1 MTKSLKPYVE
11 NSHALSAQDLSAA
24 YMSSSTRI
32 SRFVILGL
40 LSVAFFV
47 GGSIYWSLTTKLD
60 GAVVAP
66 ASFVVEG
73 NRKTVQHLEGGI
85 VSELL
90 IKEGDVVVAN
100 QTLLRLDSTETD
112 VNLTV
117 LGSQFSELVLRS
129 ARLTAELQDDDSFP
143 PVRID
148 PVIAKRLE
156 EKKFLAAYKTQKR
169 LFDTQQAARQSEEEI
184 LQQRVKSLNQEIE
197 GLENQRAANQ
207 NQLTI
212 AKRELGALQKLF
224 KQGYTSA
231 SRVNVVKREIER
243 LRGQDASFKTSQA
256 RARNQIGEL
265 QLSAL
270 SEKKQ
275 RRERAT
281 AELASTQAQLASVEP
296 QYLGAV
302 QRQKRIDVK
311 APVSGKI
318 VNLNIYTQGGV
329 IRPGEN
335 ILDIVPADEA
345 LVVAARVSPTDI
357 EKLRVGQE
365 TRIRLTAFDQTN
377 VPEAQGIILDLSA
390 DSIRDE
396 RSGAEYFVA
405 KVRLDKEQSADVEDL
420 KFVPGMPA
428 DIFVNTGERTAI
440 SYLLQPLSNRLSRTF
455 IE

>member
-1 MTKSLKPYVE
+1 MNQSLKPYSG
-11 NSHALSAQDLSAA
+11 NSPALSAQDLSVV

-32 SRFVILGL
+32 SRLVILGL
-40 LSVAFFV
+40 LCISLFV

-90 IKEGDVVVAN
+90 IKEGDVVEAN
-100 QTLLRLDSTETD
+100 QTLLRLDSTDTD

-117 LGSQFSELVLRS
+117 LGSQFSELVLRR

-143 PVRID
+143 PVRIA
-148 PVIAKRLE
+148 PEISKRLD
-156 EKKFLAAYKTQKR
+156 EKKFLAAYQTQKR
-169 LFDTQQAARQSEEEI
+169 LFDTQRIARQSEEEI
-184 LQQRVKSLNQEIE
+184 LNQRVESLNQEIE
-197 GLENQRAANQ
+197 GLENQRGANQ
-207 NQLTI
+207 NQLNI
-212 AKRELGALQKLF
+212 ARRELGGLRKLF

-231 SRVNVVKREIER
+231 SRVNVVQREIER

-270 SEKKQ
+270 SEKKN

-281 AELASTQAQLASVEP
+281 AELAATQAQLATVEP
-296 QYLGAV
+296 QYLGVV
-302 QRQKRIDVK
+302 QRQKRVDVK

-329 IRPGEN
+329 IRPGED

-357 EKLRVGQE
+357 EKLRIGQE
-365 TRIRLTAFDQTN
+365 TRVRLTAFDQTN

-405 KVRLDKEQSADVEDL
+405 KVQLDEEQSADVEDL

>member
-1 MTKSLKPYVE
+1 M
-11 NSHALSAQDLSAA
+11 
-24 YMSSSTRI
+24 
-32 SRFVILGL
+32 
-40 LSVAFFV
+40 
-47 GGSIYWSLTTKLD
+47 
-60 GAVVAP
+60 
-66 ASFVVEG
+66 
-73 NRKTVQHLEGGI
+73 
-85 VSELL
+85 
-90 IKEGDVVVAN
+90 
-100 QTLLRLDSTETD
+100 
-112 VNLTV
+112 
-117 LGSQFSELVLRS
+117 
-129 ARLTAELQDDDSFP
+129 TAELQDDDSFP
-143 PVRID
+143 PVRIA
-148 PVIAKRLE
+148 PEISKRLD
-156 EKKFLAAYKTQKR
+156 EKKFLAAYQTQKR
-169 LFDTQQAARQSEEEI
+169 LFDTQRIARQSEEEI
-184 LQQRVKSLNQEIE
+184 LNQRVESLNQEIE
-197 GLENQRAANQ
+197 GLENQRGANQ
-207 NQLTI
+207 NQLNI
-212 AKRELGALQKLF
+212 ARRELGGLRKLF

-231 SRVNVVKREIER
+231 SRVNVVQREIER

-270 SEKKQ
+270 SEKKN

-281 AELASTQAQLASVEP
+281 AELAATQAQLATVEP
-296 QYLGAV
+296 QYLGVV
-302 QRQKRIDVK
+302 QRQKRVDVK

-329 IRPGEN
+329 IRPGED

-357 EKLRVGQE
+357 EKLRIGQE
-365 TRIRLTAFDQTN
+365 TRVRLTAFDQTN

-405 KVRLDKEQSADVEDL
+405 KVQLDEEQSSDVEDL

>member
-1 MTKSLKPYVE
+1 MNQSLKPYTG
-11 NSHALSAQDLSAA
+11 NSSALSAQDLSVA
-24 YMSSSTRI
+24 YMASSTRI
-32 SRFVILGL
+32 SRLVILGL
-40 LSVAFFV
+40 LCVMFFV
-47 GGSIYWSLTTKLD
+47 GGSIYWSLTKKLD

-90 IKEGDVVVAN
+90 IKEGDVVEAN
-100 QTLLRLDSTETD
+100 QTLLRLDSTDTD

-117 LGSQFSELVLRS
+117 LGSQFSELVLRR

-148 PVIAKRLE
+148 PEISKRLD
-156 EKKFLAAYKTQKR
+156 EKSFLAAYQTQKR
-169 LFDTQQAARQSEEEI
+169 LFDTQRIARQSEEEI
-184 LQQRVKSLNQEIE
+184 MQQRVESLNQEIE
-197 GLENQRAANQ
+197 GLENQRGANQ

-212 AKRELGALQKLF
+212 ARRELGALQKLL
-224 KQGYTSA
+224 KQGYTSE

-265 QLSAL
+265 QLTAL
-270 SEKKQ
+270 SEQKNRQ
-275 RRERAT
+275 ERAT
-281 AELASTQAQLASVEP
+281 AELAATQAQLATVEP
-296 QYLGAV
+296 QYLGVV
-302 QRQKRIDVK
+302 QRQKRVDVK

-329 IRPGEN
+329 IRPGED

-357 EKLRVGQE
+357 EKLRIGQE
-365 TRIRLTAFDQTN
+365 TRVRLTAFDQTN

-405 KVRLDKEQSADVEDL
+405 KVQLNEEQSADVGEL

>member
-11 NSHALSAQDLSAA
+11 NSHAISAQDLSAA

>member
-11 NSHALSAQDLSAA
+11 NSHAISAQDLSAA

-197 GLENQRAANQ
+197 GLENQRGANQ